1 MSLDQLSFFDSKE
14 SEKLEELESQIEE
27 LPQVEAIEGRAEKSN
42 GEQATLFDLDEL
54 QEYKKEWRDMPE
66 FIQEDLTSEFE
77 IIVHFKNREDMAAF
91 SKLIEQTITGLTRS
105 IWYPKAEIDRYINKL
120 FIDESQDSNE
130 S

>member
-1 MSLDQLSFFDSKE
+1 MSLNQLSFFDPKE

-27 LPQVEAIEGRAEKSN
+27 SSKIMEEINGRSKSSS
-42 GEQATLFDLDEL
+42 EQATLFDLDKL

-66 FIQEDLTSEFE
+66 FIQDDLTSEFE

-91 SKLIEQTITGLTRS
+91 SELVGQTITGLTRS
-105 IWYPKAEIDRYINKL
+105 LWYPKAEIGHYANKL
-120 FIDESQDSNE
+120 FIDETEDRNE

>member
-66 FIQEDLTSEFE
+66 FIQDDLTSEFE

-91 SKLIEQTITGLTRS
+91 SELVGQTITGLTRS
-105 IWYPKAEIDRYINKL
+105 LWYPKAEIGHYANKL
-120 FIDESQDSNE
+120 FIDETEDRNE